1 MRETKKKTRKETG
14 KKPERKIM
22 NIIIMLLL
30 ISFLILVH
38 ELGHFLSA
46 RALGIKVD
54 KFGFGLPFGPTL
66 FKGKIGDTEILV
78 HALLLGGY
86 VAFPDDDPES
96 KEEKNPED
104 MFKNKPI
111 WKRTIVVSAGVI
123 ANVICAIFLVMLT
136 AAIWHKLP
144 AGKYNI
150 TVANVTAPKTASVHY
165 SGLKKGDKIYKIN
178 GSEIFQPFQIN
189 KFATESKNHDGLITN
204 EIYTDRLKALK
215 EKNPQIKDVYTPL
228 EKGKEIQLVSLKDE
242 KELKLSKAAL
252 MGMEKIKQDS
262 IKLNKKQTDLRDKIQ
277 GKKEYKT
284 DGETS
289 LSDIAKALADTK
301 KPMYFTVIRDVNGEK
316 KEVELKPIYSD
327 DKGIIGI
334 QQNLDEI
341 LLSAKT
347 PKEIVKSSLAYTYR
361 ITDFTILGLAKL
373 FTGQIPVKELHGIV
387 AITKVGGD
395 MIQQTGLFNGL
406 LLTAIISI
414 NLAIMNLLPIPALD
428 GGHLLFLAIEKIKG
442 KPLDEEVIAK
452 ISNFFFMLLIVL
464 MLLIVFNDIFALITK
479 KI

>member
-1 MRETKKKTRKETG
+1 
-14 KKPERKIM
+14 M

-66 FKGKIGDTEILV
+66 FKGKIKDTEILV

-86 VAFPDDDPES
+86 VAFPDDDTDTT
-96 KEEKNPED
+96 KEKNPQD
-104 MFKNKPI
+104 LFKNKPI

-123 ANVICAIFLVMLT
+123 ANVICALLLVIFT
-136 AAIWHKLP
+136 ASVWHKLP
-144 AGKYNI
+144 AGKYDI
-150 TVANVTAPKTASVHY
+150 TVAKITAPKSASVHF
-165 SGLKKGDKIYKIN
+165 SGLKPGDKIYKIN

-189 KFATESKNHDGLITN
+189 KFAQESKTHDGLTTP
-204 EIYTDRLKALK
+204 EIYSDRLSLLQK
-215 EKNPQIKDVYTPL
+215 ENAGIKDVQKNI
-228 EKGKEIQLVSLKDE
+228 EKGKKIVLIPVKDE
-242 KELKLSKAAL
+242 EPVKLSKAAL
-252 MGMEKIKQDS
+252 MGIEKVKQDS
-262 IKLNKKQTDLRDKIQ
+262 LKLNKKQIALRDKIQ
-277 GKKEYKT
+277 GKKEFVS

-289 LSDIAKALADTK
+289 LSDIAAALSDTR
-301 KPMYFTVIRDVNGEK
+301 KPMYFTVLRDK
-316 KEVELKPIYSD
+316 KPFDLKPIYSD
-327 DKGIIGI
+327 NKGIIGI
-334 QQNLDEI
+334 QQNLNEV

-347 PKEIVKSSLAYTYR
+347 PSEILKSSFEYTYR
-361 ITDFTILGLAKL
+361 ITDLTILGLEKL
-373 FTGQIPVKELHGIV
+373 FTGQIPMKELHGIV

-395 MIQQTGLFNGL
+395 MIQQSGLFNGL

-414 NLAIMNLLPIPALD
+414 NLAVMNLLPIPALD
-428 GGHLLFLAIEKIKG
+428 GGHLLFLLAEKIKG
-442 KPLDEEVIAK
+442 KPLDEELIAK
-452 ISNFFFMLLIVL
+452 ISNFFFLLLIVL

>member
-1 MRETKKKTRKETG
+1 
-14 KKPERKIM
+14 M

-38 ELGHFLSA
+38 ELGHFMSA
-46 RALGIKVD
+46 RFLGIKVD

-86 VAFPDDDPES
+86 VAFPDDDTES

-104 MFKNKPI
+104 LFKNKPI
-111 WKRTIVVSAGVI
+111 WKRAIVVSAGVI
-123 ANVICAIFLVMLT
+123 ANVICAILLVIFT
-136 AAIWHKLP
+136 ASVWHKLP

-150 TVANVTAPKTASVHY
+150 TVDKITAPKSASVHY

-189 KFATESKNHDGLITN
+189 KYATESKLHDGLITQ
-204 EIYTDRLKALK
+204 EIYNDRLNALK
-215 EKNPQIKDVYTPL
+215 EKNSQITDIYKAV
-228 EKGKEIQLVSLKDE
+228 EKGKKIVLVPLKDE
-242 KELKLSKAAL
+242 KELHLSKAAL
-252 MGMEKIKQDS
+252 MGMEKVKSDP
-262 IKLNKKQTDLRDKIQ
+262 IKLTKEQITLRDKIQ
-277 GKKEYKT
+277 GKEYYIS
-284 DGETS
+284 DGKYS
-289 LSDIAKALADTK
+289 MSDIAKSLADTK
-301 KPMYFTVIRDVNGEK
+301 KPMHFTVIRDG
-316 KEVELKPIYSD
+316 KEIELKPIYSD
-327 DKGIIGI
+327 NKGIIGI
-334 QQNLDEI
+334 QQNLEEV
-341 LLSAKT
+341 LLPAKT
-347 PKEIVKSSLAYTYR
+347 PVEILKASFAYTWR
-361 ITDFTILGLAKL
+361 ITDYTILGLEKL

-395 MIQQTGLFNGL
+395 MIQNTGIFNGL

-428 GGHLLFLAIEKIKG
+428 GGHLLFLIIEKIKG
-442 KPLDEEVIAK
+442 KPLDEEVVAK
-452 ISNFFFMLLIVL
+452 ISNFFFLLLIIL

>member
-1 MRETKKKTRKETG
+1 
-14 KKPERKIM
+14 
-22 NIIIMLLL
+22 MLLL

-38 ELGHFLSA
+38 ELGHFMSA
-46 RALGIKVD
+46 RFLGIKVD

-86 VAFPDDDPES
+86 VAFPDDDTES

-104 MFKNKPI
+104 LFKNKPI
-111 WKRTIVVSAGVI
+111 WKRAIVVSAGVI
-123 ANVICAIFLVMLT
+123 ANVICAILLVIFT
-136 AAIWHKLP
+136 ASVWHKLP

-150 TVANVTAPKTASVHY
+150 TVDKITAPKSASVHY

-189 KFATESKNHDGLITN
+189 KYATESKLHDGLISQ
-204 EIYTDRLKALK
+204 EIYNDRLNALK
-215 EKNPQIKDVYTPL
+215 EKNSQITDIYKAV
-228 EKGKEIQLVSLKDE
+228 EKGKKIVLVPLKDE
-242 KELKLSKAAL
+242 KELHLSKAAL
-252 MGMEKIKQDS
+252 MGMEKVKSDP
-262 IKLNKKQTDLRDKIQ
+262 IKLTKEQITLRDKIQ
-277 GKKEYKT
+277 GKEYYIS
-284 DGETS
+284 DGKYS
-289 LSDIAKALADTK
+289 LSDIAKSLADTK
-301 KPMYFTVIRDVNGEK
+301 KPMYFTVIRDG
-316 KEVELKPIYSD
+316 KEIELKPIYSD
-327 DKGIIGI
+327 NKGIIGI
-334 QQNLDEI
+334 QQNLEEV
-341 LLSAKT
+341 LLPAKT
-347 PKEIVKSSLAYTYR
+347 PVEILKASFAYTWR
-361 ITDFTILGLAKL
+361 ITDYTILGLEKL

-395 MIQQTGLFNGL
+395 MIQNTGIFNGL

-428 GGHLLFLAIEKIKG
+428 GGHLLFLIIEKIKG
-442 KPLDEEVIAK
+442 KPLDEEVVAK
-452 ISNFFFMLLIVL
+452 ISNFFFLLLIIL

>member
-1 MRETKKKTRKETG
+1 
-14 KKPERKIM
+14 
-22 NIIIMLLL
+22 MLLL

-86 VAFPDDDPES
+86 VAFPDDDVDS
-96 KEEKNPED
+96 KEAKNPED

-123 ANVICAIFLVMLT
+123 ANIICAILLVMLT
-136 AAIWHKLP
+136 ASIWHKLP

-150 TVANVTAPKTASVHY
+150 TVEKITAPKSASVHY
-165 SGLKKGDKIYKIN
+165 SGLQKGDKIYKIN
-178 GSEIFQPFQIN
+178 SSEIFQPFQIN
-189 KFATESKNHDGLITN
+189 KFAAESKYHDGLISN
-204 EIYTDRLKALK
+204 EVYTDRLKALK
-215 EKNPQIKDVYTPL
+215 EKNPEIKDVYKPIT
-228 EKGKEIQLVSLKDE
+228 KGQKINLIPLKDE
-242 KELKLSKAAL
+242 KEIRLSKAAL
-252 MGMEKIKQDS
+252 IGMEKVKSDP
-262 IKLNKKQTDLRDKIQ
+262 IKLNKKQTELRDRIQ
-277 GKKEYKT
+277 GQET
-284 DGETS
+284 FVSDEETS

-301 KPMYFTVIRDVNGEK
+301 KPMHFVVIRDG

-327 DKGIIGI
+327 EKGIIGI
-334 QQNLDEI
+334 QQNLQEI
-341 LLSAKT
+341 LLPANT
-347 PKEIVKSSLAYTYR
+347 PKEVIKASFAYTYR
-361 ITDFTILGLAKL
+361 ITDFTILGLEKL
-373 FTGQIPVKELHGIV
+373 FTGQIPMKELHGIV

-428 GGHLLFLAIEKIKG
+428 GGHLMFLLIEKIKG
-442 KPLDEEVIAK
+442 KPLDEEIIAK
-452 ISNFFFMLLIVL
+452 ISNFFFLLLIVL

>member
-1 MRETKKKTRKETG
+1 
-14 KKPERKIM
+14 M

-30 ISFLILVH
+30 ISFLILIH
-38 ELGHFLSA
+38 ELGHFMSA

-86 VAFPDDDPES
+86 VAFPDDDTDS
-96 KEEKNPED
+96 KEEKNPD
-104 MFKNKPI
+104 DLFKNKPI

-123 ANVICAIFLVMLT
+123 ANVICAFLIVVLT

-150 TVANVTAPKTASVHY
+150 TVEKITAPQSASVHY
-165 SGLKKGDKIYKIN
+165 SGLKKGDRIYKVN
-178 GSEIFQPFQIN
+178 GAEIFQPLQIN
-189 KFATESKNHDGLITN
+189 KFAQESKTKDGLISY
-204 EIYTDRLKALK
+204 EIYNDRLKALQ
-215 EKNPQIKDVYTPL
+215 EKNPSIKDIYKPL
-228 EKGKEIQLVSLKDE
+228 EKNTKINLVPLKDE
-242 KELKLSKAAL
+242 KEVTLTKAAL
-252 MGMEKIKQDS
+252 LGMEKIKQDP
-262 IKLNKKQTDLRDKIQ
+262 IKLSKKQILLRGKIQ
-277 GKKEYKT
+277 GKKEYIA

-289 LSDIAKALADTK
+289 LCDIAKSLSDTR
-301 KPMYFTVIRDVNGEK
+301 KPMHFVVIRDG
-316 KEVELKPIYSD
+316 KEVNLKPIYSD
-327 DKGIIGI
+327 EKGLIGI
-334 QQNLDEI
+334 QQNLEEI
-341 LLSAKT
+341 LLKADT
-347 PKEIVKSSLAYTYR
+347 PLEILKSSAAYTYR
-361 ITDFTILGLAKL
+361 ITDFTILGLEKL

-395 MIQQTGLFNGL
+395 MIEQTGLFNGF

-428 GGHLLFLAIEKIKG
+428 GGHLLFLLIEKIKG

-452 ISNFFFMLLIVL
+452 ISNFFFLFLIVL

>member
-1 MRETKKKTRKETG
+1 
-14 KKPERKIM
+14 M

-38 ELGHFLSA
+38 ELGHFMSA
-46 RALGIKVD
+46 RFLGIKVD

-86 VAFPDDDPES
+86 VAFPDDDTES

-104 MFKNKPI
+104 LFKNKPI
-111 WKRTIVVSAGVI
+111 WKRAIVVSAGVI
-123 ANVICAIFLVMLT
+123 ANVICAILLVIFT
-136 AAIWHKLP
+136 ASVWHKLP

-150 TVANVTAPKTASVHY
+150 TVDKITAPKSASVHY

-189 KFATESKNHDGLITN
+189 KYATESKLHDGLITQ
-204 EIYTDRLKALK
+204 EIYNDRLNALK
-215 EKNPQIKDVYTPL
+215 EKNSQITDIYKAV
-228 EKGKEIQLVSLKDE
+228 EKGKKINLVPLKDE
-242 KELKLSKAAL
+242 KELHLSKAAL
-252 MGMEKIKQDS
+252 MGMEKVKSDP
-262 IKLNKKQTDLRDKIQ
+262 IKLTKEQITLRDKIQ
-277 GKKEYKT
+277 GKEYYIS
-284 DGETS
+284 DGKYS
-289 LSDIAKALADTK
+289 LSDIAKSLADTK
-301 KPMYFTVIRDVNGEK
+301 KPMYFTVIRDG
-316 KEVELKPIYSD
+316 KEIELKPIYSD
-327 DKGIIGI
+327 NKGIIGI
-334 QQNLDEI
+334 QQNLEEV
-341 LLSAKT
+341 LLPAKT
-347 PKEIVKSSLAYTYR
+347 PVEILKASFAYTWR
-361 ITDFTILGLAKL
+361 ITDYTILGLEKL

-395 MIQQTGLFNGL
+395 MIQNTGIFNGL

-428 GGHLLFLAIEKIKG
+428 GGHLLFLIIEKIKG
-442 KPLDEEVIAK
+442 KPLDEEVVAK
-452 ISNFFFMLLIVL
+452 ISNFFFLLLIIL

>member
-1 MRETKKKTRKETG
+1 
-14 KKPERKIM
+14 M

-38 ELGHFLSA
+38 ELGHFMSA

-96 KEEKNPED
+96 KEEHDPQD
-104 MFKNKPI
+104 LFKNKPI

-136 AAIWHKLP
+136 ASIWHKLP

-150 TVANVTAPKTASVHY
+150 TVANITAPKTASVHY
-165 SGLKKGDKIYKIN
+165 SGLQKGDKIYKIN

-189 KFATESKNHDGLITN
+189 KFATESKLHNGLVSQ
-204 EIYTDRLKALK
+204 EAYQDRLKALK
-215 EKNPQIKDVYTPL
+215 EKNPEIKDVYTPIKKG
-228 EKGKEIQLVSLKDE
+228 EKLNLVPLKDE
-242 KELKLSKAAL
+242 QELKLSKAAL
-252 MGMEKIKQDS
+252 MGMEKVKQDP

-277 GKKEYKT
+277 GKNLIVL

-289 LSDIAKALADTK
+289 LCDVAKALADTR
-301 KPMYFTVIRDVNGEK
+301 KPMHFTVIRDG

-327 DKGIIGI
+327 EKGIIGI

-347 PKEIVKSSLAYTYR
+347 PKEIVTSSLAYTYR
-361 ITDFTILGLAKL
+361 ITDFTLLGLAKL
-373 FTGQIPVKELHGIV
+373 FTGQIPMKELHGIV

-428 GGHLLFLAIEKIKG
+428 GGHLLFLLIEKIKG

-452 ISNFFFMLLIVL
+452 ISNFFFLLLIAL

>member
-1 MRETKKKTRKETG
+1 
-14 KKPERKIM
+14 M

-38 ELGHFLSA
+38 ELGHFMSA
-46 RALGIKVD
+46 RFLGIKVD

-86 VAFPDDDPES
+86 VAFPDDDTES

-104 MFKNKPI
+104 LFKNKPI
-111 WKRTIVVSAGVI
+111 WKRAIVVSAGVI
-123 ANVICAIFLVMLT
+123 ANVICAILLVIFT
-136 AAIWHKLP
+136 ASVWHKLP

-150 TVANVTAPKTASVHY
+150 TVDKITAPKSASVHY

-189 KFATESKNHDGLITN
+189 KYATESKLHDGLITQ
-204 EIYTDRLKALK
+204 EIYNDRLNALK
-215 EKNPQIKDVYTPL
+215 EKNSQITDIYKAV
-228 EKGKEIQLVSLKDE
+228 EKGKKIVLVPLKDE
-242 KELKLSKAAL
+242 KELHLSKAAL
-252 MGMEKIKQDS
+252 MGMEKVKSDP
-262 IKLNKKQTDLRDKIQ
+262 IKLTKEQITLRDKIQ
-277 GKKEYKT
+277 GKEYYIS
-284 DGETS
+284 DGKYS
-289 LSDIAKALADTK
+289 LSDIAKSLADTK
-301 KPMYFTVIRDVNGEK
+301 KPMYFTVIRDG
-316 KEVELKPIYSD
+316 KEIELKPIYSD
-327 DKGIIGI
+327 NKGIIGI
-334 QQNLDEI
+334 QQNLEEV
-341 LLSAKT
+341 LLPAKT
-347 PKEIVKSSLAYTYR
+347 PVEILKASFAYTWR
-361 ITDFTILGLAKL
+361 ITDYTILGLEKL

-395 MIQQTGLFNGL
+395 MIQNTGIFNGL

-428 GGHLLFLAIEKIKG
+428 GGHLLFLIIEKIKG
-442 KPLDEEVIAK
+442 KPLDEEVVAK
-452 ISNFFFMLLIVL
+452 ISNFFFLLLIIL

>member
-1 MRETKKKTRKETG
+1 
-14 KKPERKIM
+14 M

-38 ELGHFLSA
+38 ELGHFMSA
-46 RALGIKVD
+46 RFLGIKVD

-86 VAFPDDDPES
+86 VAFPDDDTES

-104 MFKNKPI
+104 LFKNKPI
-111 WKRTIVVSAGVI
+111 WKRAIVVSAGVI
-123 ANVICAIFLVMLT
+123 ANVICAILLVIFT
-136 AAIWHKLP
+136 ASVWHKLP

-150 TVANVTAPKTASVHY
+150 TVDKITAPKSASVHY

-189 KFATESKNHDGLITN
+189 KYATESKLHDGLISQ
-204 EIYTDRLKALK
+204 EIYNDRLNALK
-215 EKNPQIKDVYTPL
+215 EKNSQITDIYKAV
-228 EKGKEIQLVSLKDE
+228 EKGKKIVLVPLKDE
-242 KELKLSKAAL
+242 KELHLSKAAL
-252 MGMEKIKQDS
+252 MGMEKVKSDP
-262 IKLNKKQTDLRDKIQ
+262 IKLTKEQITLRDKIQ
-277 GKKEYKT
+277 GKEYYIS
-284 DGETS
+284 DGKYS
-289 LSDIAKALADTK
+289 LSDIAKSLADTK
-301 KPMYFTVIRDVNGEK
+301 KPMYFTVIRDG
-316 KEVELKPIYSD
+316 KEIELKPIYSD
-327 DKGIIGI
+327 NKGIIGI
-334 QQNLDEI
+334 QQNLEEV
-341 LLSAKT
+341 LLPAKT
-347 PKEIVKSSLAYTYR
+347 PVEILKASFAYTWR
-361 ITDFTILGLAKL
+361 ITDYTILGLEKL

-395 MIQQTGLFNGL
+395 MIQNTGIFNGL

-428 GGHLLFLAIEKIKG
+428 GGHLLFLIIEKIKG
-442 KPLDEEVIAK
+442 KPLDEEVVAK
-452 ISNFFFMLLIVL
+452 ISNFFFLLLIIL

>member
-1 MRETKKKTRKETG
+1 
-14 KKPERKIM
+14 
-22 NIIIMLLL
+22 MLLL

-38 ELGHFLSA
+38 ELGHFMSA
-46 RALGIKVD
+46 RFLGIKVD

-86 VAFPDDDPES
+86 VAFPDDDTES

-104 MFKNKPI
+104 LFKNKPI
-111 WKRTIVVSAGVI
+111 WKRAIVVSAGVI
-123 ANVICAIFLVMLT
+123 ANVICAILLVIFT
-136 AAIWHKLP
+136 ASVWHKLP

-150 TVANVTAPKTASVHY
+150 TVDKITAPKSASVHY

-189 KFATESKNHDGLITN
+189 KYATESKLHDGLITQ
-204 EIYTDRLKALK
+204 EIYNDRLNALK
-215 EKNPQIKDVYTPL
+215 EKNSQITDIYKAV
-228 EKGKEIQLVSLKDE
+228 EKGKKIVLVPLKDE
-242 KELKLSKAAL
+242 KELHLSKAAL
-252 MGMEKIKQDS
+252 MGMEKVKSDP
-262 IKLNKKQTDLRDKIQ
+262 IKLTKEQITLRDKIQ
-277 GKKEYKT
+277 GKEYYIS
-284 DGETS
+284 DGKYS
-289 LSDIAKALADTK
+289 MSDIAKSLADTK
-301 KPMYFTVIRDVNGEK
+301 KPMHFTVIRDG
-316 KEVELKPIYSD
+316 KEIELKPIYSD
-327 DKGIIGI
+327 NKGIIGI
-334 QQNLDEI
+334 QQNLEEV
-341 LLSAKT
+341 LLPAKT
-347 PKEIVKSSLAYTYR
+347 PVEILKASFAYTWR
-361 ITDFTILGLAKL
+361 ITDYTILGLEKL

-395 MIQQTGLFNGL
+395 MIQNTGIFNGL

-428 GGHLLFLAIEKIKG
+428 GGHLLFLIIEKIKG
-442 KPLDEEVIAK
+442 KPLDEEVVAK
-452 ISNFFFMLLIVL
+452 ISNFFFLLLIIL

>member
-1 MRETKKKTRKETG
+1 
-14 KKPERKIM
+14 
-22 NIIIMLLL
+22 MLLL
-30 ISFLILVH
+30 ISFLILIH

-46 RALGIKVD
+46 RALGIKVE

-86 VAFPDDDPES
+86 VAFPDDDTDS

-104 MFKNKPI
+104 LFKNKPI

-123 ANVICAIFLVMLT
+123 ANVICALFLVMFT
-136 AAIWHKLP
+136 AAVWHKLP

-150 TVANVTAPKTASVHY
+150 TVANITAPKTASVHA
-165 SGLKKGDKIYKIN
+165 SGLQKGDKIYKIN

-189 KFATESKNHDGLITN
+189 KYAVESKYHDGLISQ
-204 EIYTDRLKALK
+204 EIYNDRLKALL
-215 EKNPQIKDVYTPL
+215 EKNPTIENTQKNIYGPL
-228 EKGKEIQLVSLKDE
+228 KKGQKINLLPLKDE
-242 KELKLSKAAL
+242 KELHLSKAAL
-252 MGMEKIKQDS
+252 IGMEKVKPDA
-262 IKLNKKQTDLRDKIQ
+262 IKLTKEQTDLRDQIQ
-277 GKKEYKT
+277 SAQDKKEYISN
-284 DGETS
+284 GEIS
-289 LSDIAKALADTK
+289 LSDIAKALSDTK
-301 KPMYFTVIRDVNGEK
+301 KPMHFVVIRDG

-327 DKGIIGI
+327 EKGIIGI

-341 LLSAKT
+341 LLPANT
-347 PKEIVKSSLAYTYR
+347 PKEVIKASLAYTWR
-361 ITDFTILGLAKL
+361 ITDFTILGLEKL
-373 FTGQIPVKELHGIV
+373 FTGQIPMKELHGIV

-395 MIQQTGLFNGL
+395 MIQNTGIFNGL

-428 GGHLLFLAIEKIKG
+428 GGHLLFLLIEKIKG